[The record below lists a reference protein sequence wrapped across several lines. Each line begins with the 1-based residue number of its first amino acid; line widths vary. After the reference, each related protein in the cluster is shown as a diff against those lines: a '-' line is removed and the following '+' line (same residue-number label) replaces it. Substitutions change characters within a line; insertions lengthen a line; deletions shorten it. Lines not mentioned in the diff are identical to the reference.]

1 MRENLDIVDREA
13 DEEERWGRYL
23 RDMEE
28 RWGGQDE
35 ALDEVEVVGVKE
47 GEKKGKKRKRD
58 KKKKHK
64 RSKKKGRRWEIEPLQ
79 EEEYT
84 FSNN

>member
-1 MRENLDIVDREA
+1 MDREV
-13 DEEERWGRYL
+13 DEEERWGMYL
-23 RDMEE
+23 RDLEE
-28 RWGGQDE
+28 GWGGLDE
-35 ALDEVEVVGVKE
+35 EAKAEVLDEVEVLGVKE
-47 GEKKGKKRKRD
+47 GEKKQKKRKRD

-64 RSKKKGRRWEIEPLQ
+64 KSKKRCRWAFEPLQ